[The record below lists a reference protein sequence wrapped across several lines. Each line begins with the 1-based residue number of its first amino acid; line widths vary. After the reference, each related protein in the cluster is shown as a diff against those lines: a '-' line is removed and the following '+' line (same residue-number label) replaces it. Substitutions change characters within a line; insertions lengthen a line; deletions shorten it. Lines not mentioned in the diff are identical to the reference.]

1 MKHKSGHTVSARVL
15 ARRRLCSAAVLL
27 RLLAH
32 DVRDGVCAL
41 RSARRRRRSAT
52 GVERHVG
59 SVAPAPCAAAAKRSS
74 FDEMQ
79 RLRRAFLDQGPSR
92 AHTDFAAMQI
102 ARDLARAS
110 ADRAQADER
119 ERNARAS
126 AAKARLL
133 TWADVPPPVPEA
145 DDGAGAS
152 ATDAKEKPLR
162 RSMSLKRAAEKR
174 AVSHNRQ

>member
-1 MKHKSGHTVSARVL
+1 M
-15 ARRRLCSAAVLL
+15 
-27 RLLAH
+27 
-32 DVRDGVCAL
+32 
-41 RSARRRRRSAT
+41 
-52 GVERHVG
+52 G

-74 FDEMQ
+74 FDEVQ
-79 RLRRAFLDQGPSR
+79 RLRRAFLDQGASR
-92 AHTDFAAMQI
+92 APTDFAAMQI
-102 ARDLARAS
+102 TRDLARAS
-110 ADRAQADER
+110 ADRVQADER

>member
-1 MKHKSGHTVSARVL
+1 MT
-15 ARRRLCSAAVLL
+15 
-27 RLLAH
+27 
-32 DVRDGVCAL
+32 
-41 RSARRRRRSAT
+41 
-52 GVERHVG
+52 
-59 SVAPAPCAAAAKRSS
+59 SVTASAPCAPPVAAAAPPPESSALGSAAAKRSS
-74 FDEMQ
+74 FDDEVQ
-79 RLRRAFLDQGPSR
+79 SLRRAFLDQGPSR

-110 ADRAQADER
+110 ADCVQADER

-152 ATDAKEKPLR
+152 ATGSKEKPLR
-162 RSMSLKRAAEKR
+162 RPCLSNERRRSAR
-174 AVSHNRQ
+174 